1 MSNLLADRHR
11 KKNLLSQK
19 RHVEFENTFLDMAQ
33 MYCCIGNYSQA
44 FDWCLSYL
52 ECAQPNEQ
60 LSYILEMIFIPRTCC
75 AKMIDSV
82 VFFLAQFFLELALF
96 DSKMS

>member
-60 LSYILEMIFIPRTCC
+60 LSYILEMILLKSHS
-75 AKMIDSV
+75 AGLKQQVSV
-82 VFFLAQFFLELALF
+82 AQKDIRRLR
-96 DSKMS
+96 